1 MAEDIYALITP
12 VIIVKNGAVHVR
24 RTISALKPFKQ
35 VVVYDNG
42 STDDT
47 LSLLSEYPNVKV
59 VQGSFMGFGPTKN
72 AAASHAE
79 TDWILSLDIDEQVNQ
94 QLLDALANWP
104 IEEESK
110 VGEVLRNNYFC
121 GKHIRTNGWGKDWLC
136 RVYNRR
142 QHSFTDSP
150 VHEKVKLNDRSQVV
164 RLKGG
169 LEHEAVSDVG
179 QLLMKT
185 QHYSELYA
193 NSERARLYPFPV
205 VVLKAAFRFFRSYF
219 LQAGILSGARGMIIA
234 VGEATGVFFRYSKV
248 YQRKRFTQKSDKN
261 I

>member
-1 MAEDIYALITP
+1 MAEDIYAHITP
-12 VIIVKNGAVHVR
+12 VIIVKNGAAHVH
-24 RTISALKPFKQ
+24 RTISALKAFRQ

-47 LSLLSEYPNVKV
+47 LRLLSEYPNVKV

-79 TDWILSLDIDEQVNQ
+79 TDWILSLDIDEQVNA
-94 QLLDALANWP
+94 QLLAALADWP
-104 IEEESK
+104 LEEDTK

-136 RVYNRR
+136 RLYNRR
-142 QHSFTDSP
+142 QHCFTDSQ
-150 VHEKVKLNDRSQVV
+150 VHEKVKLDGRSQVV

-169 LEHEAVSDVG
+169 LEHAAVTDVS
-179 QLLMKT
+179 QLLAKA

-193 NSERARLYPFPV
+193 TSQKARLYSMPV
-205 VVLKAAFRFFRSYF
+205 IVLKAGFGFFRSYV
-219 LQAGILSGARGMIIA
+219 LKGGVCSGARGLMIA
-234 VGEATGVFFRYSKV
+234 AGEALGVWFKYTKV
-248 YQRKRFTQKSDKN
+248 YQRKRFIAETDES
-261 I
+261 